1 MGSFPHIIRRPTL
14 SVAAMAIFGLVTMV
28 FPQDLSKP
36 TPSAH
41 PLLARAI
48 AQAPPKATPPAKP
61 KSRLTPKG
69 EAGGILGKPIFDAN
83 GANMGLVTDV
93 LVDRSGKPIAAVV
106 DFGGFL
112 GVGTRKIAI
121 AWDLLHF
128 HPGDPKRPVTLSLT
142 KAQLRAAP
150 AYTPGKAAK
159 ILTAPPAAAPAP
171 KPPSSDHIGQE

>member
-1 MGSFPHIIRRPTL
+1 MGCFPHIIRRPPL
-14 SVAAMAIFGLVTMV
+14 SAAATAIFGLVTV
-28 FPQDLSKP
+28 AFPALPQNL
-36 TPSAH
+36 TNQAPS
-41 PLLARAI
+41 ARAI
-48 AQAPPKATPPAKP
+48 AQAPPEATPPAKP
-61 KSRLTPKG
+61 QSRLTPKG
-69 EAGGILGKPIFDAN
+69 TAGGILGKPIFDVD

-93 LVDRSGKPIAAVV
+93 LVDRSGKPLAAVV

-121 AWDLLHF
+121 AWDLLQF
-128 HPGDPKRPVTLSLT
+128 HPGDPKKPVTLSMT

-171 KPPSSDHIGQE
+171 KPPSSDQTGPK

>member
-1 MGSFPHIIRRPTL
+1 MGCFPHIVRRPGL
-14 SVAAMAIFGLVTMV
+14 SVAATAVFGLVTMA
-28 FPQDLSKP
+28 FPQNLPKQ

-41 PLLARAI
+41 PPLARAI
-48 AQAPPKATPPAKP
+48 AQAPPEASPPAKP

-69 EAGGILGKPIFDAN
+69 KADGILGKPIFDVD

-93 LVDRSGKPIAAVV
+93 LVDRSGNPIAAVI

-128 HPGDPKRPVTLSLT
+128 HPGDPKKPVTLSLT

-150 AYTPGKAAK
+150 EYTPGKAAK
-159 ILTAPPAAAPAP
+159 ILTAPPATAPA
-171 KPPSSDHIGQE
+171 PPSSDPIGRK